1 MWIFFILF
9 WLIASYR
16 YMKKNTERIYSPI
29 VWLLIGWFFSFGLY
43 LFSGISYHYGLSIEA
58 GAYYWGVC
66 IAVVIGFKFSQR
78 WRVVFGQRKNM
89 HFIPR
94 IDSITRNS
102 YHLYC
107 GVVILGSFLVVFD
120 IMRLNVI
127 SFNLHSNL
135 NISGIGNIGI
145 LMSSL
150 GLILW
155 LYECVYAT
163 KNNVK
168 FRPVAIICT
177 IAYLIPALIT
187 SGRQSILIMAVSSF
201 VTLFYCFSKWPHYKY
216 KVYIYGPV
224 VLAVL
229 GLFVYTTL
237 ISASRTA
244 VLNKIDLFNY
254 MYKSSVSE
262 ETVTILDKLGPFRTI
277 IMEILFYYS
286 HELSMFEIL
295 FSKYDGPLFW
305 GMSQLSL
312 IARNIPAG
320 GGKTISD
327 VLWTY
332 YDSVS
337 DQAGV
342 YA

>member
-94 IDSITRNS
+94 IDSITRNL

-155 LYECVYAT
+155 LYECVYAI

-224 VLAVL
+224 VLAVWDC
-229 GLFVYTTL
+229 LFIPHLFQQVEQLYQIRL
-237 ISASRTA
+237 IYSITCINQ
-244 VLNKIDLFNY
+244 VCLKKQLL
-254 MYKSSVSE
+254 SSINWDHLEPLLWKYCS
-262 ETVTILDKLGPFRTI
+262 TILMNYQCLK
-277 IMEILFYYS
+277 YYS
-286 HELSMFEIL
+286 QNTTGHFFGECHSYL
-295 FSKYDGPLFW
+295 
-305 GMSQLSL
+305 
-312 IARNIPAG
+312 
-320 GGKTISD
+320 
-327 VLWTY
+327 
-332 YDSVS
+332 
-337 DQAGV
+337 
-342 YA
+342 

>member
-1 MWIFFILF
+1 M
-9 WLIASYR
+9 
-16 YMKKNTERIYSPI
+16 
-29 VWLLIGWFFSFGLY
+29 
-43 LFSGISYHYGLSIEA
+43 
-58 GAYYWGVC
+58 
-66 IAVVIGFKFSQR
+66 
-78 WRVVFGQRKNM
+78 
-89 HFIPR
+89 
-94 IDSITRNS
+94 
-102 YHLYC
+102 
-107 GVVILGSFLVVFD
+107 
-120 IMRLNVI
+120 
-127 SFNLHSNL
+127 
-135 NISGIGNIGI
+135 
-145 LMSSL
+145 
-150 GLILW
+150 
-155 LYECVYAT
+155 
-163 KNNVK
+163 
-168 FRPVAIICT
+168 
-177 IAYLIPALIT
+177 
-187 SGRQSILIMAVSSF
+187 
-201 VTLFYCFSKWPHYKY
+201 
-216 KVYIYGPV
+216 YIYGPV

-244 VLNKIDLFNY
+244 VSNKIDLFNY

-342 YA
+342 YAHVWRSAAGNCLVDFGIVGGLIFCLILGLLGWYIL

>member
-78 WRVVFGQRKNM
+78 WRVVFGQRKNI

-155 LYECVYAT
+155 LCECVYAI
-163 KNNVK
+163 KNSLFITGVFSNLTEGQKVE
-168 FRPVAIICT
+168 
-177 IAYLIPALIT
+177 YLSWLDGDFNAKISFEVQRTLNRRNNYKQKRWGGNSSNSFFDAEPLNDIQCVYLPALRDVYRYWHYVTGESSREIY
-187 SGRQSILIMAVSSF
+187 RQAPAKTMNVNYLMFHTMDPEMAVED
-201 VTLFYCFSKWPHYKY
+201 LKE
-216 KVYIYGPV
+216 IY
-224 VLAVL
+224 
-229 GLFVYTTL
+229 
-237 ISASRTA
+237 RQ
-244 VLNKIDLFNY
+244 
-254 MYKSSVSE
+254 KS
-262 ETVTILDKLGPFRTI
+262 
-277 IMEILFYYS
+277 
-286 HELSMFEIL
+286 
-295 FSKYDGPLFW
+295 
-305 GMSQLSL
+305 
-312 IARNIPAG
+312 
-320 GGKTISD
+320 
-327 VLWTY
+327 
-332 YDSVS
+332 
-337 DQAGV
+337 GV
-342 YA
+342 